1 MSRDLD
7 LLDPA
12 IFDTQMNFPWPSQD
26 VKTTMFNAAHYNQ
39 KLTVHQNQTKIFLE
53 NKILEF
59 DLLLDEYLS
68 QKAKY
73 NDIVISMTN
82 LFFIGSD
89 KNKCNN

>member
-1 MSRDLD
+1 MY
-7 LLDPA
+7 
-12 IFDTQMNFPWPSQD
+12 FPWPPQD
-26 VKTTMFNAAHYNQ
+26 VKATMFNAVHYNQ

-53 NKILEF
+53 NKILENLEF